1 MMSYHKFKGLV
12 PIAAARSDVV
22 SSQEQI
28 TAASYTHHGVCPLMF
43 QIRSPPIFYQEEG
56 MQEVCLYK
64 GWPAFYRHDFCPRT
78 VTTLW
83 ACHNVIQRDLD
94 CLSKMSF

>member
-43 QIRSPPIFYQEEG
+43 QMHFPSHFLSGRRNARSLPLQG
-56 MQEVCLYK
+56 MASILQ
-64 GWPAFYRHDFCPRT
+64 
-78 VTTLW
+78 
-83 ACHNVIQRDLD
+83 
-94 CLSKMSF
+94 S